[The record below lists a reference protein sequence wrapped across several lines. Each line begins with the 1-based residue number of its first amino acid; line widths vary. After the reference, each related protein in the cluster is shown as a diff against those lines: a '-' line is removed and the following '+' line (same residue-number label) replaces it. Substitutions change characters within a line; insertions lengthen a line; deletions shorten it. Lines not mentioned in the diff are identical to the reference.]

1 VRGHGVSP
9 ESVRS
14 VFGFKGVRRKKTA
27 RLAGGFSGILG
38 VLRALTPLSIRQRSE
53 MPKKVKVKLGG
64 HGEMGWLVKRVSD
77 FITRADGAVQ
87 AMRYKNAGNPHT
99 SC

>member
-1 VRGHGVSP
+1 MSSDARADDNQKSCNDKSSNGMG
-9 ESVRS
+9 
-14 VFGFKGVRRKKTA
+14 RKKTA

-64 HGEMGWLVKRVSD
+64 HDEMRSLVKK
-77 FITRADGAVQ
+77 GE
-87 AMRYKNAGNPHT
+87 
-99 SC
+99 

>member
-1 VRGHGVSP
+1 MP
-9 ESVRS
+9 ERTTIKK
-14 VFGFKGVRRKKTA
+14 VFNDKSSKGMRRKKTA

-64 HGEMGWLVKRVSD
+64 HGEMRSLVKK
-77 FITRADGAVQ
+77 GE
-87 AMRYKNAGNPHT
+87 
-99 SC
+99 